1 MGMKVSF
8 GLILFSIDL
17 VGKGAI
23 ELIRNGNI
31 QKWKRDMISDFQ
43 SKLNVGAM
51 LLRWLKK

>member
-8 GLILFSIDL
+8 GLIFFSIDL